1 MPKITLSATSVKAS
15 PSRRRRRCQTVY
27 RVRNWAAYDAGLKQR
42 GSLTLWLSP
51 QAIKAWYY
59 QGPTRRGSSYTY
71 SALAIQTA
79 LMMRLLFH
87 LPLRQTEG
95 FLSSILELMGVDLA
109 VPDHTT
115 LSRRHADLK
124 VALPVQPRHE
134 PMHLVVDSTGLK
146 VYGEGEWK
154 VRQHGWRKRRTWRK
168 WHIGVHETTG
178 EIVAQ
183 TLTSAGQDDASQV
196 APLLDPVPTP
206 VQTFTA
212 DGAYDKRKV
221 FQALANPKQGVPIH
235 PCIPPRRN
243 AKIEQH
249 GNGKAPPL
257 ARDETLRVIR
267 RQGRSQWKRTSRY
280 HRRSIVETHLGR
292 YKRRIGRTLRARR
305 TDYQQTEARLG
316 CALLNHLLAIAKPV
330 SYPVEKSA

>member
-1 MPKITLSATSVKAS
+1 MSKITLSATSVKPS
-15 PSRRRRRCQTVY
+15 PSRRRRCKTVY

-42 GSLTLWLSP
+42 GSLTLWLTP
-51 QAIKAWYY
+51 QAIKYD

-71 SALAIQTA
+71 SDLAIQTA

-95 FLSSILELMGVDLA
+95 FLSSILELMGVELA

-115 LSRRHADLK
+115 LSRRHAGLQ
-124 VALPVQPRHE
+124 VALPVQPRRA
-134 PMHLVVDSTGLK
+134 PMHLVVDATGLK

-168 WHIGVHETTG
+168 LHIGVHEATG

-183 TLTSAGQDDASQV
+183 TLTSAGRDDASQV
-196 APLLDPVPTP
+196 VPLLDQVSTP
-206 VQTFTA
+206 VQTFGA

-221 FQALANPKQGVPIH
+221 FEALANPKEGVPIH
-235 PCIPPRRN
+235 PLIPPRRN

-249 GNGKAPPL
+249 GNCNAPPL
-257 ARDETLRVIR
+257 ARDETLRAIR
-267 RQGRSQWKRTSRY
+267 RHGRRKWKRTSGY
-280 HRRSIVETHLGR
+280 HRWSVVETHLGR
-292 YKRRIGRTLRARR
+292 YKRLIGSTLRARR
-305 TDYQQTEARLG
+305 AESPQTEARLG